1 MEQAQKGIRPLDLKS
16 LQNMDYQEELNDR
29 DYVILLRMD
38 TYVTEAEA
46 EAAAEALE

>member
-1 MEQAQKGIRPLDLKS
+1 MDLKS
-16 LQNMDYQEELNDR
+16 LQNTDYQEKQKDR

-38 TYVTEAEA
+38 TYATEAEA